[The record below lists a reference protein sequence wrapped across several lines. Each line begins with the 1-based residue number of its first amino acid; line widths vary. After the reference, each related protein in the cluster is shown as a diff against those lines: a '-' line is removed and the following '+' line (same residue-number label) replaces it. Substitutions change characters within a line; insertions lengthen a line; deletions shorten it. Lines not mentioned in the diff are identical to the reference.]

1 MCLTGEG
8 SDELFGGYV
17 YFSDAPNE
25 QQFQGELNRIYDA
38 LGNVNLKRADRM
50 TMAHGIEA
58 RVPFLD
64 VRFTEKAMSLDPS
77 YKMIGKTKETR
88 EKAYLRNMFKGEM
101 PEEVLWRQKAMQ
113 CEGVGEGWVA
123 SLQVRSRCYVMVTR
137 DSHGLANEP
146 DRANP
151 TQTRTPP
158 LE

>member
-17 YFSDAPNE
+17 YFADAPDAKS
-25 QQFQGELNRIYDA
+25 FQGELNRIYSA

-50 TMAHGIEA
+50 TMTHGLEA

-64 VRFTEKAMSLDPS
+64 VKFTAKAMSLDPKH
-77 YKMIGKTKETR
+77 KMIGTGKYQR
-88 EKAYLRNMFKGEM
+88 EKAYLRNMFKGEI

-123 SLQVRSRCYVMVTR
+123 KLQR
-137 DSHGLANEP
+137 
-146 DRANP
+146 
-151 TQTRTPP
+151 
-158 LE
+158 